1 MTRNN
6 LFYKILFAIE
16 IALLPMVVFANM
28 FIATWSVGL
37 FVAGILIC
45 KIWREI
51 FMNRMNRGEIII
63 NSIASIIEFSTLL
76 GYFIHL
82 GYINIVLGIA
92 SIVLIVLMALF
103 NIATFG
109 KHLNNTVEAVD
120 SCYMIFEC
128 LTLASLIFVTV
139 YDLISSIALFAIVLT
154 AVVSVVYKAYYII
167 KYTGIIDKVKDKMH
181 IGRK

>member
-28 FIATWSVGL
+28 FIASWSVGL

-51 FMNRMNRGEIII
+51 FMNRASRGENII
-63 NSIASIIEFSTLL
+63 NCVASIIVFSTLI
-76 GYFIHL
+76 GYFIYL
-82 GYINIVLGIA
+82 GYINTILGIA
-92 SIVLIVLMALF
+92 SIVLIVLMNLF

-109 KHLNNTVEAVD
+109 KHLNNTIDAVD
-120 SCYMIFEC
+120 SCYIIFEC
-128 LTLASLIFVTV
+128 LAIASFIFITIYEIVA
-139 YDLISSIALFAIVLT
+139 SIALFAIVLT
-154 AVVSVVYKAYYII
+154 SVVSVVYKAYYII
-167 KYTGIIDKVKDKMH
+167 KYTGIVDKVKEKLH
-181 IGRK
+181 INRK